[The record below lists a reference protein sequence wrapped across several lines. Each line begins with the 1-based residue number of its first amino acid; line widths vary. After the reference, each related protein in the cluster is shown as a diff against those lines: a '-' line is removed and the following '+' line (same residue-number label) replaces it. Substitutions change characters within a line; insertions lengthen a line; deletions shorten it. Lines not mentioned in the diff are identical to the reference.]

1 LFDDLSPME
10 RRANGAD
17 SGPTK
22 PSNPKDVIG
31 SRKIDLSLVP
41 DTLVICV
48 AGAFLEGALKYGRF
62 NWRIAGVRAS
72 IYIAACRRHIS
83 KWVNGQDEEPA
94 TTVHHL
100 DSAIACLAIIRDSML
115 YGKLTDDRP
124 PCPNTNA
131 MAELIDGEEKRV
143 AWLKDLF
150 KEHTPYQFTIADTQE
165 K

>member
-1 LFDDLSPME
+1 MFDDLSPME
-10 RRANGAD
+10 RANGAD

-31 SRKIDLSLVP
+31 SRKIDLGLVP
-41 DTLVICV
+41 DTAVLCM
-48 AGAFLEGALKYGRF
+48 ATALTEGALKYGRF

-72 IYIAACRRHIS
+72 IYHAAAKRHMA
-83 KWVNGQDEEPA
+83 KYWNGQDQEPA

-100 DSAIACLAIIRDSML
+100 DSAMTCLAIMRDAML

-124 PCPNTNA
+124 PCPNENA
-131 MAELIDGEEKRV
+131 MAEAIDGQEKTV

-150 KEHTPYQFTIADTQE
+150 KEHTPHQFTIADTQE